1 MPWKSRIN
9 AEIYDS
15 FIREGRIYDWLNE
28 RIVGLAD
35 LPGADRILD
44 LACGTGATTLACLPA
59 MDPRASI
66 VGIDAS
72 AEMVSV
78 ARANV
83 HDPRAR
89 FEVGSAAE
97 ADRLG
102 GRFDR
107 VICNA
112 AFWQFPA
119 ARAVFEALS
128 RVTGPRAGLA
138 FNVPADRVSGEPVT
152 IHPFQVSLIRS
163 IEEAKGSSLDISPAT
178 VDLANLE
185 ADGAEHGFELK
196 RIERLSYRGRQ
207 GELMELMSI
216 PAMIEPL
223 TPELDPAGRRSVLKR
238 AFEQSDPDDEVIVPW
253 IFLSFERAG
262 T

>member
-1 MPWKSRIN
+1 
-9 AEIYDS
+9 
-15 FIREGRIYDWLNE
+15 
-28 RIVGLAD
+28 
-35 LPGADRILD
+35 
-44 LACGTGATTLACLPA
+44 

-72 AEMVSV
+72 AEMISV

-89 FEVGSAAE
+89 FEVGSAAS

-102 GRFDR
+102 GLFDR
-107 VICNA
+107 VTCNA

-119 ARAVFEALS
+119 SRAVFEALS
-128 RVTGPRAGLA
+128 RVTESGAGLA
-138 FNVPADRVSGEPVT
+138 FDVPSNRVSGEPMT
-152 IHPFQVSLIRS
+152 IHPFQVALIRA
-163 IEEAKGSSLDISPAT
+163 IEQEMGSALEVSPVT
-178 VDLANLE
+178 VDLLNLE
-185 ADGAEHGFELK
+185 AAGAEHGFTLR
-196 RIERLSYRGRQ
+196 RIERHAYHGHQ

-223 TPELDPAGRRSVLKR
+223 TPDLDTARRRSVLRR
-238 AFEQSDPDDEVIVPW
+238 AFEASDPDEQVSVPW

-262 T
+262 GT